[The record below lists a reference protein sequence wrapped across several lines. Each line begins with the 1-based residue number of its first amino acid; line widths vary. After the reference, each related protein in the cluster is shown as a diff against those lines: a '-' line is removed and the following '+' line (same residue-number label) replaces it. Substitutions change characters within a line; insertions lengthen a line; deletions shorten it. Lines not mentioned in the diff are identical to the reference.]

1 MPEISLS
8 FTITAIIALCALISP
23 IATTLLNNRHQLKI
37 KELELKQKHYEVTE
51 VYKRNIFENYL
62 KYAGSC
68 TAYADTGPLQSY
80 GEYYFLALMY
90 VPDDMKAEMV
100 SIHADMVKYHWDQ
113 ANTALEL
120 LTPKIYRLLQ
130 TM

>member
-51 VYKRNIFENYL
+51 VIREIFL
-62 KYAGSC
+62 K
-68 TAYADTGPLQSY
+68 TT
-80 GEYYFLALMY
+80 
-90 VPDDMKAEMV
+90 
-100 SIHADMVKYHWDQ
+100 
-113 ANTALEL
+113 
-120 LTPKIYRLLQ
+120 
-130 TM
+130 